1 MGARQFH
8 KLEVGGSSP
17 SSATIVR
24 RTLSAKLIEK
34 QGGHSDAEVIR
45 VRMQH
50 LNKRDTPMH

>member
-24 RTLSAKLIEK
+24 RTLSAKLIEI
-34 QGGHSDAEVIR
+34 EP
-45 VRMQH
+45 
-50 LNKRDTPMH
+50 DTVHPLTDMPDSLM